1 MTRSLRSRWRVP
13 LAALAV
19 AVMGLTL
26 ASAAGAAP
34 TVTFQ
39 KSYGFSGPAGLYAY
53 GMEWDAS
60 DNTILVGDYWNYRV
74 QRFSATGAHMATY
87 ADVTGPKANGG
98 IASAPYDI
106 ASDPTDPVGGGS
118 SFWAA
123 DQGSSNFAE
132 FSHSGAW
139 LQTIGK
145 QQSTVIGTD
154 ATHPGHSYAFG
165 CGNGQMNVPTH
176 IMVDT
181 VASNHFLYVSDPA
194 CRNVYIFNHQGVF
207 QGQLDWTG
215 SGVGTPIPRGLAE
228 DAAGNIYVA
237 EYNSRRIFVFNST
250 TRKIIASSAALS
262 DLRDVR
268 GIALDPTRPSDLRG
282 RCRAEPRLRVLLR
295 PGHHR
300 QRHRPG
306 QHRGAV
312 RERVAEH
319 RRHQLRAQPPGLR
332 LDPVRGGRRLRQRLH
347 RRHLGLPGLR
357 QPVHLDERPCR
368 IPATACSS
376 SRPTT
381 GRPSPAAIP
390 PTRPRRPP
398 APARRPLSW
407 SAGTEPPPQG
417 GFNQQNGI
425 AVVPNDSEA
434 TGGADGLYVVDTFEQ
449 RVQKFD
455 TNQTCASAGSC
466 PGWIRQWGG
475 RAPSNP
481 DNEGF
486 GYPRAL
492 TYESDGHHDIWV
504 GDNNNDVMAF
514 TQQGGFVH
522 RFGSQGKSP
531 GMFSGGVQGIRVQG
545 GRVYATD
552 VAGCRLQV
560 FDEAQLLSVPSGTSA
575 LEDVVG
581 GCGTTGKL
589 MTAPRGIAVDPT
601 NPSIVYVAN
610 TGNGVITKWQL
621 NLGAPGSFNGGGTA
635 TQIKPSC
642 DGKTLAQPWGITYED
657 GWYYIGDVKNDRVV
671 RWQPG
676 TGAGTCQTVVNGKS
690 GGAGFFQAGMVG
702 ANFVEFGADPSP
714 GVHRMYISD
723 NSRHIFS
730 FNVTG

>member
-1 MTRSLRSRWRVP
+1 
-13 LAALAV
+13 
-19 AVMGLTL
+19 
-26 ASAAGAAP
+26 
-34 TVTFQ
+34 
-39 KSYGFSGPAGLYAY
+39 
-53 GMEWDAS
+53 
-60 DNTILVGDYWNYRV
+60 
-74 QRFSATGAHMATY
+74 
-87 ADVTGPKANGG
+87 
-98 IASAPYDI
+98 
-106 ASDPTDPVGGGS
+106 
-118 SFWAA
+118 
-123 DQGSSNFAE
+123 
-132 FSHSGAW
+132 
-139 LQTIGK
+139 
-145 QQSTVIGTD
+145 
-154 ATHPGHSYAFG
+154 
-165 CGNGQMNVPTH
+165 
-176 IMVDT
+176 
-181 VASNHFLYVSDPA
+181 
-194 CRNVYIFNHQGVF
+194 
-207 QGQLDWTG
+207 
-215 SGVGTPIPRGLAE
+215 VGTPIPRGLAE

-250 TRKIIASSAALS
+250 TRKIIASSAAQS

-268 GIALDPTRPSDLRG
+268 GIALDPTRHLIYAAGAALNRVYEFSY
-282 RCRAEPRLRVLLR
+282 EPATIASGTGPGSTVVRFVNEWRNTDGSNFALNRQTFDSIRFVAVDGSGNVYTGDTWGCPAYASQCVSTTPVQDPGYRVLKFTPNDWTTKPSCN
-295 PGHHR
+295 PGN
-300 QRHRPG
+300 
-306 QHRGAV
+306 
-312 RERVAEH
+312 
-319 RRHQLRAQPPGLR
+319 
-332 LDPVRGGRRLRQRLH
+332 
-347 RRHLGLPGLR
+347 
-357 QPVHLDERPCR
+357 
-368 IPATACSS
+368 ATAQNTCAGA
-376 SRPTT
+376 T
-381 GRPSPAAIP
+381 
-390 PTRPRRPP
+390 
-398 APARRPLSW
+398 PLSW

-455 TNQTCASAGSC
+455 TNQTCSSAGTC

-481 DNEGF
+481 NNEGF

-492 TYESDGHHDIWV
+492 TYEADGHHYIWV

-531 GMFSGGVQGIRVQG
+531 GMFSGGAQGIRVQG

-601 NPSIVYVAN
+601 DPSIVYVAN

-642 DGKTLAQPWGITYED
+642 DGKALAQPWGITYED

-676 TGAGTCQTVVNGKS
+676 TGIGTCQTVVNGNS

-702 ANFVEFGADPSP
+702 ANFVEFGADPST

>member
-1 MTRSLRSRWRVP
+1 MIHALRARWRFP

-39 KSYGFSGPAGLYAY
+39 TSYGFSGPAGLYAY

-74 QRFSATGAHMATY
+74 QRFSATGTHRATY
-87 ADVTGPKANGG
+87 PDLTGPKANGG

-228 DAAGNIYVA
+228 DAAGNIFVA
-237 EYNSRRIFVFNST
+237 EYNSRRIFVFNPST
-250 TRKIIASSAALS
+250 RTIIASSAAQS

-268 GIALDPTRPSDLRG
+268 GIALDPTRHLIYAAGAALNRVYEFSYDPATIASGTGPGSTVVRFVNEWRNTDGTNYALNHQAFDSIRFVAVDG
-282 RCRAEPRLRVLLR
+282 SGNVYTGDTWGCPAYASQCVSTTPVQDPGYRVLKFT
-295 PGHHR
+295 PNDWTAK
-300 QRHRPG
+300 PSCN
-306 QHRGAV
+306 
-312 RERVAEH
+312 
-319 RRHQLRAQPPGLR
+319 PSN
-332 LDPVRGGRRLRQRLH
+332 
-347 RRHLGLPGLR
+347 
-357 QPVHLDERPCR
+357 
-368 IPATACSS
+368 ATAQNTCAGA
-376 SRPTT
+376 T
-381 GRPSPAAIP
+381 
-390 PTRPRRPP
+390 
-398 APARRPLSW
+398 PLSW

-455 TNQTCASAGSC
+455 TNQACSSAGSC
-466 PGWIRQWGG
+466 PSWIRQWGG

-492 TYESDGHHDIWV
+492 TYEPDGHHYIWV

-560 FDEAQLLSVPSGTSA
+560 FDEAQLLSVPSGTGA

-621 NLGAPGSFNGGGTA
+621 NLGAPGSFGGGGTA

-642 DGKTLAQPWGITYED
+642 DGKNLAQPWGITYED

-702 ANFVEFGADPSP
+702 ANFVEFGADPSA

>member
-1 MTRSLRSRWRVP
+1 MVRFVNEWRNTDGTNY
-13 LAALAV
+13 ALNHQAFDSIRFV
-19 AVMGLTL
+19 AVDGSGNVYTGDTWGCPAY
-26 ASAAGAAP
+26 ASQCTSTNPVQDPGYRVLKFSPNDWTAKPSCNPSNATAQTTCAGATP
-34 TVTFQ
+34 
-39 KSYGFSGPAGLYAY
+39 
-53 GMEWDAS
+53 
-60 DNTILVGDYWNYRV
+60 
-74 QRFSATGAHMATY
+74 SAT
-87 ADVTGPKANGG
+87 
-98 IASAPYDI
+98 
-106 ASDPTDPVGGGS
+106 
-118 SFWAA
+118 
-123 DQGSSNFAE
+123 
-132 FSHSGAW
+132 
-139 LQTIGK
+139 
-145 QQSTVIGTD
+145 
-154 ATHPGHSYAFG
+154 
-165 CGNGQMNVPTH
+165 
-176 IMVDT
+176 
-181 VASNHFLYVSDPA
+181 
-194 CRNVYIFNHQGVF
+194 
-207 QGQLDWTG
+207 
-215 SGVGTPIPRGLAE
+215 
-228 DAAGNIYVA
+228 
-237 EYNSRRIFVFNST
+237 
-250 TRKIIASSAALS
+250 
-262 DLRDVR
+262 
-268 GIALDPTRPSDLRG
+268 
-282 RCRAEPRLRVLLR
+282 
-295 PGHHR
+295 
-300 QRHRPG
+300 
-306 QHRGAV
+306 
-312 RERVAEH
+312 
-319 RRHQLRAQPPGLR
+319 
-332 LDPVRGGRRLRQRLH
+332 
-347 RRHLGLPGLR
+347 
-357 QPVHLDERPCR
+357 
-368 IPATACSS
+368 
-376 SRPTT
+376 
-381 GRPSPAAIP
+381 
-390 PTRPRRPP
+390 
-398 APARRPLSW
+398 W

-492 TYESDGHHDIWV
+492 TYEPDGHHDIWV

-581 GCGTTGKL
+581 GCGNAPAQ
-589 MTAPRGIAVDPT
+589 MSAPRGIAVDPT

-676 TGAGTCQTVVNGKS
+676 TGAGTCQTVVQGLTS
-690 GGAGFFQAGMVG
+690 TDPGFYQPGMIG
-702 ANFVEFGADPSP
+702 SNFVEFGADPSP

-723 NSRHIFS
+723 NSRHITFANKVES
-730 FNVTG
+730 WNGSTLNWSTTTAGGIAFKRPLRRGGRKRHRLRGRLGQQAHRRAERQHRRLHRHRRHQLPALAAGRGDRSHQRQHLGVGHQLQQAGRVPRRRRRPDPDGERAQRRLQPPGAPRRARGRLGHRLPVRG

>member
-1 MTRSLRSRWRVP
+1 MTRSLRSRWHVP

-145 QQSTVIGTD
+145 QQSTVTGTD

-268 GIALDPTRPSDLRG
+268 GIALDPTRHLIYAAGAALNRVYEFSYDPATIASGTGPGSTVVRFVNEWRNTDGTNYALNHQAFDSIRFVAVDGSATSIPARPGAARPTPASACPRRG
-282 RCRAEPRLRVLLR
+282 AGPGYRVLKF
-295 PGHHR
+295 
-300 QRHRPG
+300 
-306 QHRGAV
+306 
-312 RERVAEH
+312 
-319 RRHQLRAQPPGLR
+319 RR
-332 LDPVRGGRRLRQRLH
+332 
-347 RRHLGLPGLR
+347 
-357 QPVHLDERPCR
+357 
-368 IPATACSS
+368 
-376 SRPTT
+376 TT
-381 GRPSPAAIP
+381 GRRSPAAIP
-390 PTRPRRPP
+390 ATRRRR
-398 APARRPLSW
+398 AMRWRDAVSW
-407 SAGTEPPPQG
+407 SADRAAAARRVQSAERDSGR
-417 GFNQQNGI
+417 
-425 AVVPNDSEA
+425 PNDSEA
-434 TGGADGLYVVDTFEQ
+434 IGGADGLHVVETLQQ
-449 RVQKFD
+449 RAQKFD
-455 TNQTCASAGSC
+455 TNQGARPPAAARAGSASGAAACRPTPTTRASATRAHS
-466 PGWIRQWGG
+466 PTIG
-475 RAPSNP
+475 R
-481 DNEGF
+481 
-486 GYPRAL
+486 RRRHL
-492 TYESDGHHDIWV
+492 V
-504 GDNNNDVMAF
+504 GENNNDVMAF
-514 TQQGGFVH
+514 TSRAGSCTV
-522 RFGSQGKSP
+522 GSQGKSL
-531 GMFSGGVQGIRVQG
+531 GMFSGGVEGSHVQG
-545 GRVYATD
+545 AACT
-552 VAGCRLQV
+552 
-560 FDEAQLLSVPSGTSA
+560 T
-575 LEDVVG
+575 DVVG
-581 GCGTTGKL
+581 GRL
-589 MTAPRGIAVDPT
+589 
-601 NPSIVYVAN
+601 
-610 TGNGVITKWQL
+610 
-621 NLGAPGSFNGGGTA
+621 
-635 TQIKPSC
+635 
-642 DGKTLAQPWGITYED
+642 
-657 GWYYIGDVKNDRVV
+657 
-671 RWQPG
+671 
-676 TGAGTCQTVVNGKS
+676 
-690 GGAGFFQAGMVG
+690 
-702 ANFVEFGADPSP
+702 
-714 GVHRMYISD
+714 
-723 NSRHIFS
+723 
-730 FNVTG
+730 